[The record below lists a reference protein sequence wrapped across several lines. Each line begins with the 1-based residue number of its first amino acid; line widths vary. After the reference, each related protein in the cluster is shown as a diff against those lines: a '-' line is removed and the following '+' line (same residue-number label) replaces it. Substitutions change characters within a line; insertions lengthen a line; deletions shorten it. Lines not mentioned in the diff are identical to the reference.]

1 MSAVSEGAI
10 QAGEPARLGEVLIQ
24 RGLLAEDQ
32 LTAALEE
39 QQRSGR
45 PLGETLVTLGFVA
58 APVIAQALAT
68 QHGGMLKTEYGFA
81 TGFAPDGAAPAA
93 VAPPAPPALA
103 DAPPPP
109 TPMLRVASAQ
119 PEAPKPVQAAPDP
132 VQEAAPEPVQEAAP
146 ERAVAAVPDPRDDEL
161 RQLREQVAALEAVL
175 EGARKSVTA
184 VTAER
189 DAAVETVQRL
199 EQQASD
205 SPPEGGTLEAEMAG
219 RAELNER
226 ITSLQQ
232 RLDEAFAQLTELRNV
247 REELAQATEAR
258 DSALARVGELEAEL
272 TELRSAA
279 EAAPEESEE
288 LAQVT
293 EARDSALAR
302 VGELEAELTEARS
315 SAVAATETSEQLAQA
330 TEARDSAL
338 ARVGELEAELAEAR
352 AAAAAAQE
360 TVAPERAP
368 EIDEPRFLALVPT
381 AQGYQ
386 LLELEG
392 RAPAVGSRVEVPEEL
407 GGTVREVLSVGGSP
421 LPASALRCVHL
432 I

>member
-10 QAGEPARLGEVLIQ
+10 QGGEPARLGEVLIQ

-119 PEAPKPVQAAPDP
+119 PEAPKPVQAPEP

-146 ERAVAAVPDPRDDEL
+146 EPAVAAVPDPRDDEL

-226 ITSLQQ
+226 IASLQQ

-247 REELAQATEAR
+247 REELAHATEAR

-279 EAAPEESEE
+279 EAAPEQSEE
-288 LAQVT
+288 LAHAT
-293 EARDSALAR
+293 EARDNALAR
-302 VGELEAELTEARS
+302 VGELEAELAEARS
-315 SAVAATETSEQLAQA
+315 SAVAATETSEQLAEA

-360 TVAPERAP
+360 TVATEQAP

>member
-10 QAGEPARLGEVLIQ
+10 QGGEPARLGEVLIQ

-119 PEAPKPVQAAPDP
+119 PEAPKPVQAPEP

-146 ERAVAAVPDPRDDEL
+146 EPAVAAVPDPRDDEL
-161 RQLREQVAALEAVL
+161 RLLREQVAALEAVL

-226 ITSLQQ
+226 IASLQQ

-247 REELAQATEAR
+247 REELAHATEAR

-279 EAAPEESEE
+279 EAAPEQSEE
-288 LAQVT
+288 LAHAT
-293 EARDSALAR
+293 EARDNALAR
-302 VGELEAELTEARS
+302 VGELEAELAEARS
-315 SAVAATETSEQLAQA
+315 SAVAATETSEQLAEA

-360 TVAPERAP
+360 TVATEQAP

>member
-10 QAGEPARLGEVLIQ
+10 QGGEPARLGEVLIQ

-119 PEAPKPVQAAPDP
+119 PEAPKPVQAPEP

-146 ERAVAAVPDPRDDEL
+146 EPAVAAVPDPRDDEL

-247 REELAQATEAR
+247 REELAHATEAR

-279 EAAPEESEE
+279 EAAPEQSEE
-288 LAQVT
+288 LAHAT
-293 EARDSALAR
+293 EARDNALAR
-302 VGELEAELTEARS
+302 VGELEAELAEARS
-315 SAVAATETSEQLAQA
+315 SAVAATETSEQLAEA

-360 TVAPERAP
+360 TVATEQAP